1 MTQPPMID
9 LNDAEATADLFRTAA
24 ASLRTAVGRRGAS
37 MHIAGEGHLLA
48 TGDLH
53 DNPMHFQAVVRMA
66 RLDAHRSRHLTL
78 HELIHGEQLV
88 NGMDFSYRILA
99 RVAHLVLA
107 YPGQVH
113 PLLANHELAQLT
125 GRGVSKGA
133 GNSVV
138 LFQQALDYVYGDD
151 AITIEEAIHDFIR
164 AMPLALRSE
173 SGVLCA
179 HSLPAI
185 HVMSVFDPDVLNRDL
200 TDDDYAHPD
209 GSAYLMTWG
218 RDHSDEQIR
227 ALADTWG
234 ANLFILGHRHVE
246 AGIECTHP
254 LVVVLNSDH
263 EQGRCLPID
272 LAQPMPAEE
281 APMYAVPLTGG

>member
-1 MTQPPMID
+1 MID
-9 LNDAEATADLFRTAA
+9 LNDAAATADLFLQAA
-24 ASLRTAVGRRGAS
+24 ASLRSAEGRRGAS
-37 MHIAGEGHLLA
+37 MHIPGEGHLLA

-53 DNPMHFQAVVRMA
+53 DNPLHFQAVVRMA
-66 RLDAHRSRHLTL
+66 KLDAGRNRHVTL

-99 RVAHLVLA
+99 RVAHLVLS

-138 LFQQALDYVYGDD
+138 FFQQALDYVYGDD
-151 AITIEEAIHDFIR
+151 AVTIEEAIHEFFR

-185 HVMSVFDPDVLNRDL
+185 HVMSAFDPDVLDRDL
-200 TDDDYAHPD
+200 TAEDYSHPD

-218 RDHSDEQIR
+218 REHADEQIR
-227 ALADTWG
+227 ALAQTWG
-234 ANLFILGHRHVE
+234 VRLFILGHRHVE
-246 AGIECTHP
+246 SGAECTHP

-263 EQGRCLPID
+263 AQGRCLPID
-272 LAQPMPAEE
+272 LAQPLAAEE
-281 APMYAVPLTGG
+281 APMYAMPLAGG